1 MRASAYP
8 LVEVDDA
15 AALILDHTPTLGIE
29 RVAIA
34 HCVGRVLA
42 EDLVAPA
49 SLPAFPSSAV
59 DGYALRSADAGKP
72 LRVLGESAAGR
83 PFEGSIAPGTAARIL
98 TGGVLPDGADTV
110 VMFEDVQLDAEVVTT
125 APSLQP
131 GSNFHRPGADVR
143 AGERV
148 LAAGIQLGAAE
159 LGLVA

>member
-15 AALILDHTPTLGIE
+15 AALVLDHTPTLGIE

-59 DGYALRSADAGKP
+59 DGYALRSSDAGKP

-83 PFEGSIAPGTAARIL
+83 PFTGTIEPGTAARIL
-98 TGGVLPDGADTV
+98 TGGMLA
-110 VMFEDVQLDAEVVTT
+110 A
-125 APSLQP
+125 
-131 GSNFHRPGADVR
+131 R
-143 AGERV
+143 AGW
-148 LAAGIQLGAAE
+148 
-159 LGLVA
+159 